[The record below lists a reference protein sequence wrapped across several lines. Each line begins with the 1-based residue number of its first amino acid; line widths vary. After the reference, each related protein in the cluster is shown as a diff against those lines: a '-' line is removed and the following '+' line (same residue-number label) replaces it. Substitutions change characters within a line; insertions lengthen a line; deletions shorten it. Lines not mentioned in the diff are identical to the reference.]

1 MQNRYEEY
9 TITLR
14 ELLPIGRSYDVSER
28 KIKIGNKKASMF
40 FVEALSSSDR
50 MQWLMSFLLNIGSS
64 GVFRSLST
72 DDFIEKNIPF
82 LSCGTETDI
91 NAAVKSVFS
100 GMVVLAIDGFDKMIM
115 IDERQYPARGV
126 QEPEKEKSLRG
137 AKDGFNEG
145 LMTNIGL
152 IRRRIRDRRLIFESH
167 TVGDVTQTDMALVYM
182 EGVADE
188 ALVRKMSDKIEALK
202 VKTITVGEQTLI
214 EMLSELDG
222 KKKRRKN
229 WLNPFPKVRYTQRP
243 DVVAAH
249 ITEGKIAIL
258 IDNSPT
264 VILLPTGIFDFM
276 QDVDDYYFP
285 AVTGNYFRLLR
296 ILNFFV
302 ILFITPVYILIVEKY
317 IPVFEFMDFIVP
329 DDGYAIS
336 LFWQFIILEIA
347 IDALKL
353 ASLNT
358 PNSLGLSLSVVGA
371 LILGEFAVQAGWF
384 IPQTIL
390 CMAVVALASF
400 TQPSMELQYGVK
412 FMRLLLLIG
421 AGILGIY
428 GAAIGLALGLL
439 VMATTKTL
447 VGTSYLYPL
456 IPFNKT
462 AMKRLLFRTKAG
474 GEK

>member
-1 MQNRYEEY
+1 M
-9 TITLR
+9 
-14 ELLPIGRSYDVSER
+14 
-28 KIKIGNKKASMF
+28 
-40 FVEALSSSDR
+40 
-50 MQWLMSFLLNIGSS
+50 
-64 GVFRSLST
+64 
-72 DDFIEKNIPF
+72 
-82 LSCGTETDI
+82 
-91 NAAVKSVFS
+91 
-100 GMVVLAIDGFDKMIM
+100 
-115 IDERQYPARGV
+115 RGV
-126 QEPEKEKSLRG
+126 QEPDKEKTLRG
-137 AKDGFNEG
+137 AKDGFTEG
-145 LMTNIGL
+145 LMTNIAL

-167 TVGDVTQTDMALVYM
+167 TIGDVTKTDMALVYM
-182 EGVADE
+182 EGVSDVT
-188 ALVRKMSDKIEALK
+188 LVKKMTDKIQALK
-202 VKTITVGEQTLI
+202 INTITVGEQTLI

-222 KKKRRKN
+222 KKKRRRN

-285 AVTGNYFRLLR
+285 AITGNYFRMLR
-296 ILNFFV
+296 IINFFV
-302 ILFITPVYILIVEKY
+302 ILFITPVYMLIVEKY
-317 IPVFEFMDFIVP
+317 IPVFEFMNFIVP
-329 DDGYAIS
+329 EEGYAIP

-421 AGILGIY
+421 AATLGIY
-428 GAAIGLALGLL
+428 GSCIGLALGLL
-439 VMATTKTL
+439 VMGTTKTL
-447 VGTSYLYPL
+447 AGTSYLYPL
-456 IPFNKT
+456 IPFDKT
-462 AMKRLLFRTKAG
+462 AMKRLLFRTRTG